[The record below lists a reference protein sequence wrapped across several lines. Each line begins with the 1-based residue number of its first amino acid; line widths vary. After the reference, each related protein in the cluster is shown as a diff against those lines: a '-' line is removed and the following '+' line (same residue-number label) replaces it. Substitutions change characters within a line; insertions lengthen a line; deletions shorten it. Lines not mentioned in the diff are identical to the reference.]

1 MPIGEERI
9 GENRRGENRRGEE
22 RVGEEREREGS
33 GGMERG
39 SEGQRVIITSSFRQK
54 KRHFS
59 DCITTADIIID
70 YAPTKHHYHYQCKT

>member
-1 MPIGEERI
+1 MRRIGLPIGEERI
-9 GENRRGENRRGEE
+9 GEERIGEE
-22 RVGEEREREGS
+22 RIGEERGRKGR

-39 SEGQRVIITSSFRQK
+39 SEGQRVIVTSSFRQK

-59 DCITTADIIID
+59 DCMTTADIIID